1 MSRPLRIEYPGAYYH
16 VMNRAISRRD
26 LFVEDKDRERFLALL
41 GEISRHWKVEIF
53 AYCLMDNHYH
63 LLLQTPN
70 AGLSRAMRHLDGIY
84 TQRFNRAHHRDGPI
98 FRGRYKAILIDAEEY
113 FLSVVRYVHQNPV
126 ASGIVTDVDRYRWSS
141 HRAYLGRERIPW
153 LSAESVLGMF
163 HSERRVA
170 GRAYTRFIAEGLP
183 QGHRDDLYEVWEQRY
198 LGDERFVER
207 LERQVREALPKLRAI
222 TVTDILRVV
231 AEEFGCTVKEIISYS
246 QRRVAAQA
254 RHWVALLASEVAGE
268 RITAAA
274 AALRRSPGSLS
285 VGISRLRH
293 TLLENPAEGKR
304 LQRLSAILHQR
315 SHPKYKKGRS

>member
-1 MSRPLRIEYPGAYYH
+1 MARRPRIHVPGGLYH
-16 VMNRAISRRD
+16 VIARGNRRLAIFRGPQDYGGYLRR
-26 LFVEDKDRERFLALL
+26 LEEGLRRTGTRCFGFV
-41 GEISRHWKVEIF
+41 
-53 AYCLMDNHYH
+53 LMPNHVH
-63 LLLQTPN
+63 LLLETGQAPL
-70 AGLSRAMRHLDGIY
+70 ARLMQGLQQGY
-84 TQRFNRAHHRDGPI
+84 TQEFNRRHRLVGHV
-98 FRGRYKAILIDAEEY
+98 FQGRYKTILCDRDAYLLE
-113 FLSVVRYVHQNPV
+113 LVRYLHLNPV
-126 ASGIVTDVDRYRWSS
+126 RTKLVLDPADYRWSS

-222 TVTDILRVV
+222 TITDILRVV